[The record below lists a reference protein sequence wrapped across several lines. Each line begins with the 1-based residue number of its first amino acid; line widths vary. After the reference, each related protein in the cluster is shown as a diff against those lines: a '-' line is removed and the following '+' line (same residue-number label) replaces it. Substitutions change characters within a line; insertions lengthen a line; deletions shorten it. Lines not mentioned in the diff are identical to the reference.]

1 MNARET
7 YDFYTIKSRQLT
19 EKYRRLIHAAHPDLG
34 LYATF
39 HHAHNWGNDK
49 AQALLTT
56 YHRKSNALYARL
68 RREYKRAEHKQHAKP
83 IYIWCKYCAETEGE
97 K

>member
-7 YDFYTIKSRQLT
+7 YEFYTVKSRELT
-19 EKYRRLIHAAHPDLG
+19 EKYRKLIHVAHPELG
-34 LYATF
+34 MTSAF

-49 AQALLTT
+49 AQALLKT
-56 YHRKSNALYARL
+56 YRRKSNALYARL
-68 RREYKRAEHKQHAKP
+68 HREYTRAQHKQHAKP
-83 IYIWCKYCAETEGE
+83 IYIWCEYCAKIRGE